1 MNLKVYERTRYQ
13 NIYRHKKN
21 KNYVIMINKPVKS
34 SISKINDKKIFTL
47 EEALKIRDNP
57 KIKLQKRAEIKCS
70 SNFDELWDNYTNHC
84 KYELKLAY
92 NTMKRKEK
100 LYNRYLKDKIT
111 KKAPKITKNDI
122 AVFIDKLDCS
132 DKQKNHTIKILKAFF
147 NYLVKEGV
155 IISSP
160 ITNIKKYKVEK
171 PEMKFWTPE
180 ELKKVLEV
188 INNDISS
195 NNLSLKKKA
204 YRTKILIMINF
215 SLGDRIGET
224 RALTFDS
231 FKKDL
236 GTVKIKHSINYDPNS
251 SNFLSSTKTYHSQ
264 RELEVTNKLIIEIE
278 NYKNFLVNELGCKV
292 KDNDL
297 IFFNYS
303 TNKPYSDTTLRKE
316 FYYYCDKADVS
327 KIRMYDLR
335 HTYVATMMEEGKELY
350 HISRRLGHTNYS
362 TTVNEYGHL
371 SNKARKEIAEV
382 TDKYI

>member
-1 MNLKVYERTRYQ
+1 MNLKIYERTRYQ

-21 KNYVIMINKPVKS
+21 KNYVIMISKPVKS
-34 SISKINDKKIFTL
+34 SISKINDRKIFTL

-57 KIKLQKRAEIKCS
+57 KVRLQKSAEIKCS
-70 SNFDELWDNYTNHC
+70 SNFDELWDKYTNHC

-92 NTMKRKEK
+92 NTMNMKEK
-100 LYNRYLKDKIT
+100 LYSKYLKSKIT
-111 KKAPKITKNDI
+111 EKVPKITKDYM

-132 DKQKNHTIKILKAFF
+132 DKQKNQIIKVLRAFF
-147 NYLVKEGV
+147 NYLVKEEI

-160 ITNIKKYKVEK
+160 VINIKKYKVGK
-171 PEMKFWTPE
+171 IEMKFWTPE
-180 ELKKVLEV
+180 EVKKILEI
-188 INNDISS
+188 INCDINSNDFSAK
-195 NNLSLKKKA
+195 NKA
-204 YRTKILIMINF
+204 YRTKILIMISF

-236 GTVKIKHSINYDPNS
+236 GTVEIRHSINYDPNS
-251 SNFLSSTKTYHSQ
+251 DNFLSTTKTYHSQ
-264 RELEVTNKLIIEIE
+264 RELDVTDKLISEIE
-278 NYKNFLVNELGCKV
+278 NYKNFVIEELGCKV

-303 TNKPYSDTTLRKE
+303 TDKPYSDVTLRKG
-316 FYYYCDKADVS
+316 FYYYCDKAEVPR
-327 KIRMYDLR
+327 IRMYDLR
-335 HTYVATMMEEGKELY
+335 HTYVATMMAEGKELY

-371 SNKARKEIAEV
+371 SKKARKEIAKI

>member
-21 KNYVIMINKPVKS
+21 KNYVIMISKPVKS

-47 EEALKIRDNP
+47 EEAVKIRDNP
-57 KIKLQKRAEIKCS
+57 KVRLQKSAEIKCS
-70 SNFDELWDNYTNHC
+70 DNFDELWDKYTNHC

-100 LYNRYLKDKIT
+100 LYNRYLKGKIKKKIT
-111 KKAPKITKNDI
+111 KLTKNDI
-122 AVFIDKLDCS
+122 AIFIDGLNCS

-147 NYLVKEGV
+147 NYLIKEEV

-160 ITNIKKYKVEK
+160 VANIKKYKVEK
-171 PEMKFWTPE
+171 PEMKFWSAE
-180 ELKKVLEV
+180 ELKKVLETLNKD
-188 INNDISS
+188 INDSDI
-195 NNLSLKKKA
+195 LTKRKA
-204 YRTKILIMINF
+204 YRTKVLIMINF

-231 FKKDL
+231 FKKNL
-236 GTVKIKHSINYDPNS
+236 NIVEIKHSINYNPNDC
-251 SNFLSSTKTYHSQ
+251 NFLSTTKTYHSQ
-264 RELEVTNKLIIEIE
+264 RELDVTDKLISEIE
-278 NYKNFLVNELGCKV
+278 NYKIFIDKELGCRV
-292 KDNDL
+292 KDDDL

-303 TNKPYSDTTLRKE
+303 TNKPYSDVTLRKD
-316 FYYYCDKADVS
+316 FYYYCDKAEVS
-327 KIRMYDLR
+327 RIRMYDLR
-335 HTYVATMMEEGKELY
+335 HTYVATMMSEGKELY

-371 SNKARKEIAEV
+371 SKKTRKEIAKI

>member
-1 MNLKVYERTRYQ
+1 MNLNVYERTRYQ

-21 KNYVIMINKPVKS
+21 KNYVVMINKPVKS

-57 KIKLQKRAEIKCS
+57 KVRVQKRAEINCDAD
-70 SNFDELWDNYTNHC
+70 FDELWDKYTNHC

-100 LYNRYLKDKIT
+100 LYNRYLKGKIT
-111 KKAPKITKNDI
+111 KKVPKITKNDI

-147 NYLVKEGV
+147 NYLVKEE
-155 IISSP
+155 IIVSSP

-188 INNDISS
+188 INSDISS
-195 NNLSLKKKA
+195 NNSSLKKKA

>member
-21 KNYVIMINKPVKS
+21 KNYVVMINKPVKS
-34 SISKINDKKIFTL
+34 SISKIGDKKIFTL

-57 KIKLQKRAEIKCS
+57 KIRLQKKAEVKCGAD
-70 SNFDELWDNYTNHC
+70 FDELWDKYNNHC

-100 LYNRYLKDKIT
+100 LYNRYLKGKIT
-111 KKAPKITKNDI
+111 KKVPKITKNDI
-122 AVFIDKLDCS
+122 AIFIDKLDCS

-147 NYLVKEGV
+147 NYLVKEE
-155 IISSP
+155 IIVSSP

-171 PEMKFWTPE
+171 PEMKFWTPL

-188 INNDISS
+188 INSDISS
-195 NNLSLKKKA
+195 NNSSLKKKA

-251 SNFLSSTKTYHSQ
+251 DNFLSSTKTYHSQ